1 MRHLFVVGLLV
12 TLVAMPAV
20 VVAQSNSSLPVSG
33 TMTSA
38 GTLNGKTT
46 IGGVTGTV
54 TSSGG
59 SWTMTVGGMTFA
71 SGTYSCSGGSC
82 SYTGTVV
89 GSTRTFNFTT
99 NHTTGAIT
107 AATGFSTHGAW
118 VSTVAHWAGS
128 HQSGLAAAGM
138 TPGQVV
144 SSAAKDPATAHGNSG
159 GGHGADVD
167 RGHGGDKH

>member
-1 MRHLFVVGLLV
+1 MRHFFIMAGVLAALA
-12 TLVAMPAV
+12 AMPAV
-20 VVAQSNSSLPVSG
+20 VLAQSNSSLPVSG

-38 GTLNGKTT
+38 GTLSGTTT

-59 SWTMTVGGMTFA
+59 SWTMTVGGATFA
-71 SGTYSCSGGSC
+71 TGTYSCSGGSC

-99 NHTTGAIT
+99 NSTTGKVT

-118 VSTVAHWAGS
+118 VSTVAHWAGGNRS
-128 HQSGLAAAGM
+128 TLAANGVNAGH
-138 TPGQVV
+138 VV
-144 SSAAKDPATAHGNSG
+144 SDAARIEG
-159 GGHGADVD
+159 GGHGADHD
-167 RGHGGDKH
+167 SGHGPDRH